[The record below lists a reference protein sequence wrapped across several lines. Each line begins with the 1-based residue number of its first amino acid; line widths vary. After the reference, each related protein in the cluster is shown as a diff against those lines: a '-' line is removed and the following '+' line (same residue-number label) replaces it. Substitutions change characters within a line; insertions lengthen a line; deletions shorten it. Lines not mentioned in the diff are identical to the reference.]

1 MNSYEYWTN
10 FAATWGS
17 IYFAAMFAVAMVY
30 ALRPKNKA
38 VFDTAAR
45 LPLDEED

>member
-1 MNSYEYWTN
+1 MSSFDYWTN

-17 IYFAAMFAVAMVY
+17 LYFAAMFLAALVY

-38 VFDTAAR
+38 VFDTASR
-45 LPLDEED
+45 LPLNEED